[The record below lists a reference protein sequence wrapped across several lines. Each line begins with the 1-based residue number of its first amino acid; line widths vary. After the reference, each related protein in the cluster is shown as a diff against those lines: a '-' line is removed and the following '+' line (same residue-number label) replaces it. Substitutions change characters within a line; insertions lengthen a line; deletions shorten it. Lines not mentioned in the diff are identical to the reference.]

1 MSKNLQAIE
10 LTKKERE
17 LVEDYLLTGNWSE
30 SALNLGYPK
39 NEAKVLAKAASNSP
53 AMLAAVYVEIGK
65 RLVEGAAVG
74 FKVVLD
80 MAKDP
85 DCHPKLRLEAAKEL
99 LKLGGHVAPKAKSLE
114 NTGNKQLHELSL
126 DDLRRQRD
134 ALEGAIADRSRPV
147 IAPEASPIDANDI
160 ELLG

>member
-1 MSKNLQAIE
+1 MAKNLQSIE
-10 LTKKERE
+10 LTKKEQE
-17 LVEDYLLTGNWSE
+17 LVEDYLQTGDWAE
-30 SALNLGYPK
+30 SALNCGYSK
-39 NEAKVLAKAASNSP
+39 SEARYLKKVASNSP

-85 DCHPKLRLEAAKEL
+85 ECHPKLRLEAAKEL

-114 NTGNKQLHELSL
+114 NAGEKQLHELSI
-126 DDLRRQRD
+126 DDLKRQRD
-134 ALEGAIADRSRPV
+134 TLESAIADRSRPV
-147 IAPEASPIDANDI
+147 IAPDASPIDADDI